1 MALIEAGDFRF
12 EVDEGW
18 GRLPDG
24 MRAGVVTGVVVDS
37 QDRVYLCQQQQD
49 PPVLVM
55 DRDGNFLDSWGSGY
69 VVEPHTMY
77 IGPDDVIYLADRGA
91 HVAMKLSVSGDVLLE
106 VGNRGQ
112 PSDTGCFEDEGIV
125 LRAGGPFNRPT
136 RLSPS
141 PSGDLYASDGYRNCR
156 VHRFAAD
163 GQFIASW
170 GRPGGDGPGR
180 LLFAPLPL
188 GGPRRPDIRLRPQ
201 QQPHPDFR
209 PEGEFVTQWTNVQ
222 LPTDLHIGSDGLF
235 YLAERE
241 SGDAVEH
248 LLTVRDGDGKHPVQ
262 LAYSAQPP
270 DLARRPRRHLPRQR
284 YRNRRIQG
292 PGHQV
297 RQSPLEERGFPLAL
311 KVVV

>member
-24 MRAGVVTGVVVDS
+24 MRAGVVTGVVADS
-37 QDRVYLCQQQQD
+37 QGRVYLCQQQQD
-49 PPVLVM
+49 PPVLVF
-55 DRDGNFLDSWGSGY
+55 DRNGNFLDSWGTGY

-91 HVAMKLSVSGDVLLE
+91 HVAMKLSVSGEVLLE

-112 PSDTGCFEDEGIV
+112 PSDTGCFEDEGVV

-170 GRPGGDGPGR
+170 GRPGGDGPGA
-180 LLFAPLPL
+180 FFS
-188 GGPRRPDIRLRPQ
+188 
-201 QQPHPDFR
+201 PHCLWVDHEGLIYVCDRKNNRIQIFD
-209 PEGEFVTQWTNVQ
+209 PEGEFVAQWTNVQ
-222 LPTDLHIGSDGLF
+222 LPTDLHIGQDGLF

-241 SGDAVEH
+241 SGEATEN
-248 LLTVRDGDGKHPVQ
+248 LLTVRDSQGSMLANWTTPRSHQIWPDAHGDIYLVSGGATDAAKG
-262 LAYSAQPP
+262 LGTKY
-270 DLARRPRRHLPRQR
+270 
-284 YRNRRIQG
+284 
-292 PGHQV
+292 V
-297 RQSPLEERGFPLAL
+297 RVR
-311 KVVV
+311 

>member
-12 EVDEGW
+12 EVDDRW

-49 PPVLVM
+49 PPILVL

-77 IGPDDVIYLADRGA
+77 IDPDDVIYLADRGA
-91 HVAMKLSVSGDVLLE
+91 HVAMKLSVAGEVLLE

-112 PSDTGCFEDEGIV
+112 PSDTGCFEDEGVV

-163 GQFIASW
+163 GSFIASW
-170 GRPGGDGPGR
+170 GRPGGDGPGA
-180 LLFAPLPL
+180 FFS
-188 GGPRRPDIRLRPQ
+188 
-201 QQPHPDFR
+201 PHCLWVDGDGKVYVCDRKNNRIQVFDA
-209 PEGEFVTQWTNVQ
+209 EGEFVTQWNNVQ
-222 LPTDLHIGSDGLF
+222 LPTDLHIGRDGLF

-241 SGDAVEH
+241 SGEAEEN
-248 LLTVRDGDGKHPVQ
+248 LLTLRDGHGAV
-262 LAYSAQPP
+262 LGSWTT
-270 DLARRPRRHLPRQR
+270 PRS
-284 YRNRRIQG
+284 
-292 PGHQV
+292 HQV
-297 RQSPLEERGFPLAL
+297 WPTADGDIYLVSGTATDPSRGLGTRYV
-311 KVVV
+311 KVR

>member
-24 MRAGVVTGVVVDS
+24 MRAGVVTGVVADS
-37 QDRVYLCQQQQD
+37 QGRVYLCQQQQD
-49 PPVLVM
+49 PPVLVF
-55 DRDGNFLDSWGSGY
+55 DRNGNFLDSWGTGY

-91 HVAMKLSVSGDVLLE
+91 HVAMKLSVSGEVLLE

-112 PSDTGCFEDEGIV
+112 PSDTGCFEDEGVV

-170 GRPGGDGPGR
+170 GRPGGDGPGA
-180 LLFAPLPL
+180 FFS
-188 GGPRRPDIRLRPQ
+188 
-201 QQPHPDFR
+201 PHCLWVDHEGLIYVCDRKNNRIQIFD
-209 PEGEFVTQWTNVQ
+209 PEGEFVAQWTNVQ
-222 LPTDLHIGSDGLF
+222 LPTDLHIGQDGLF

-241 SGDAVEH
+241 SGEATEN
-248 LLTVRDGDGKHPVQ
+248 LLTVRDSQGSVLANWTTPRSHQIWPDAHGDIYLVSGGATDAAKG
-262 LAYSAQPP
+262 LGTKY
-270 DLARRPRRHLPRQR
+270 
-284 YRNRRIQG
+284 
-292 PGHQV
+292 V
-297 RQSPLEERGFPLAL
+297 RVR
-311 KVVV
+311 

>member
-12 EVDEGW
+12 QIDESW

-55 DRDGNFLDSWGSGY
+55 DREGNYLDSWGSGY

-91 HVAMKLSVSGDVLLE
+91 HVAMKLSVSGEVLLE

-112 PSDTGCFEDEGIV
+112 PSDTGCFEDEGVV

-163 GQFIASW
+163 GQFVASW
-170 GRPGGDGPGR
+170 GRPGGDGPGA
-180 LLFAPLPL
+180 FFS
-188 GGPRRPDIRLRPQ
+188 
-201 QQPHPDFR
+201 PHCLWVDSEGLIYVCDRKNNRIQIFD

-222 LPTDLHIGSDGLF
+222 LPTDLHIGQDGLF

-241 SGDAVEH
+241 SGEATEN
-248 LLTVRDGDGKHPVQ
+248 LLTVRDGDGSI
-262 LAYSAQPP
+262 LAAWKTPRSHQIWP
-270 DLARRPRRHLPRQR
+270 DAHGDIYLVSGAATDAARGLGTK
-284 YRNRRIQG
+284 Y
-292 PGHQV
+292 V
-297 RQSPLEERGFPLAL
+297 RVR
-311 KVVV
+311 

>member
-24 MRAGVVTGVVVDS
+24 MRTGVVTGVVVDS

-170 GRPGGDGPGR
+170 GRPGGDGPGA
-180 LLFAPLPL
+180 FYS
-188 GGPRRPDIRLRPQ
+188 
-201 QQPHPDFR
+201 PHCLWVDGEGRIYVCDRNNNRIQIFDS
-209 PEGEFVTQWTNVQ
+209 EGEFVTQWTNVQ

-248 LLTVRDGDGKHPVQ
+248 LLTVRDGDGNI
-262 LAYSAQPP
+262 LASWHTPRSHQIWP
-270 DLARRPRRHLPRQR
+270 DAHGDIYLVSGTATDASKGLGTK
-284 YRNRRIQG
+284 YVK
-292 PGHQV
+292 V
-297 RQSPLEERGFPLAL
+297 R
-311 KVVV
+311 

>member
-1 MALIEAGDFRF
+1 MAQIEAGDFRF

-170 GRPGGDGPGR
+170 GRPGGDGPGA
-180 LLFAPLPL
+180 FYS
-188 GGPRRPDIRLRPQ
+188 
-201 QQPHPDFR
+201 PHCLWVDREGRIYVCDRNNNRIQIFD

-222 LPTDLHIGSDGLF
+222 LPTDLHIGRDGLF

-248 LLTVRDGDGKHPVQ
+248 LLTVRDGDGSILSSWHTPRSHQ
-262 LAYSAQPP
+262 IWP
-270 DLARRPRRHLPRQR
+270 DAHGDIYLVSGTGTDASRGLGTR
-284 YRNRRIQG
+284 YVK
-292 PGHQV
+292 V
-297 RQSPLEERGFPLAL
+297 R
-311 KVVV
+311 

>member
-12 EVDEGW
+12 DIDDRW

-24 MRAGVVTGVVVDS
+24 MAVGVVTGVVVDS
-37 QDRVYLCQQQQD
+37 QDRVYVCQQQQD
-49 PPVLVM
+49 PPVLVF
-55 DRDGNFLDSWGSGY
+55 DRDGNYLDSWGTGY

-91 HVAMKLSVSGDVLLE
+91 HVAMKLSVSGEILLE

-170 GRPGGDGPGR
+170 GRPGGDGPGA
-180 LLFAPLPL
+180 FYS
-188 GGPRRPDIRLRPQ
+188 
-201 QQPHPDFR
+201 PHCLWVAGDGLVYVCDRNNNRIQVFD

-222 LPTDLHIGSDGLF
+222 LPTDIHIGRDGLF

-241 SGDAVEH
+241 SGEATEN
-248 LLTVRDGDGKHPVQ
+248 LLTVRDATGGVLASWMTPRSHQIWPDAHGDIYLVSGTATDASKG
-262 LAYSAQPP
+262 LGT
-270 DLARRPRRHLPRQR
+270 R
-284 YRNRRIQG
+284 YVK
-292 PGHQV
+292 V
-297 RQSPLEERGFPLAL
+297 R
-311 KVVV
+311 

>member
-12 EVDEGW
+12 DVDDRW

-37 QDRVYLCQQQQD
+37 QDRVYVCQQQQD
-49 PPVLVM
+49 PPVLVF
-55 DRDGNFLDSWGSGY
+55 DRDGNFLDSWGTGY

-91 HVAMKLSVSGDVLLE
+91 HVAMKLSASGEILLE

-170 GRPGGDGPGR
+170 GRPGGDGPGA
-180 LLFAPLPL
+180 FYS
-188 GGPRRPDIRLRPQ
+188 
-201 QQPHPDFR
+201 PHCLWVAEDGLVYVCDRNNNRIQVFD
-209 PEGEFVTQWTNVQ
+209 PEGEFVTQWANVQ
-222 LPTDLHIGSDGLF
+222 LPTDIHIGSDGLF

-241 SGDAVEH
+241 SGEATES
-248 LLTVRDGDGKHPVQ
+248 LLTVRDGNGSV
-262 LAYSAQPP
+262 LASWMT
-270 DLARRPRRHLPRQR
+270 PRS
-284 YRNRRIQG
+284 
-292 PGHQV
+292 HQV
-297 RQSPLEERGFPLAL
+297 WPDAHGDIYLVSGNATDASKGLGTRYV
-311 KVVV
+311 KVR

>member
-55 DRDGNFLDSWGSGY
+55 DRDGNYLNSWGSGY

-170 GRPGGDGPGR
+170 GRPGGDGPGAFY
-180 LLFAPLPL
+180 LAPLPL
-188 GGPRRPDIRLRPQ
+188 GGRRGPDIRLRPQ
-201 QQPHPDFR
+201 QQPHPDLQPR
-209 PEGEFVTQWTNVQ
+209 
-222 LPTDLHIGSDGLF
+222 
-235 YLAERE
+235 RR
-241 SGDAVEH
+241 
-248 LLTVRDGDGKHPVQ
+248 VRHPVDQ
-262 LAYSAQPP
+262 RAATHRPAHR
-270 DLARRPRRHLPRQR
+270 ARWPVLLS
-284 YRNRRIQG
+284 G
-292 PGHQV
+292 T
-297 RQSPLEERGFPLAL
+297 
-311 KVVV
+311 

>member
-12 EVDEGW
+12 DVDDRW
-18 GRLPDG
+18 GSLPDG
-24 MRAGVVTGVVVDS
+24 MRAGVVTGVVADS

-49 PPVLVM
+49 PPVLVF

-91 HVAMKLSVSGDVLLE
+91 HVAMKLSVSGEVLLE

-112 PSDTGCFEDEGIV
+112 PSDTGCFEDEGVV

-170 GRPGGDGPGR
+170 GRPGGDGPGA
-180 LLFAPLPL
+180 FFS
-188 GGPRRPDIRLRPQ
+188 
-201 QQPHPDFR
+201 PHCLWVDNEGLIYVCDRKNNRIQIFN
-209 PEGEFVTQWTNVQ
+209 PEGEFVSQWTNVQ
-222 LPTDLHIGSDGLF
+222 LPTDLHIGRDGLF

-241 SGDAVEH
+241 SGDAVEN
-248 LLTVRDGDGKHPVQ
+248 LLTVRDGDGTV
-262 LAYSAQPP
+262 LASWATPRSHQIWP
-270 DLARRPRRHLPRQR
+270 DAHGDIYLVSGGATDADKGLGTK
-284 YRNRRIQG
+284 Y
-292 PGHQV
+292 V
-297 RQSPLEERGFPLAL
+297 RVR
-311 KVVV
+311 

>member
-170 GRPGGDGPGR
+170 GRPGGDGPGA
-180 LLFAPLPL
+180 FYS
-188 GGPRRPDIRLRPQ
+188 
-201 QQPHPDFR
+201 PHCLWVDG
-209 PEGEFVTQWTNVQ
+209 EGRIYVC
-222 LPTDLHIGSDGLF
+222 D
-235 YLAERE
+235 
-241 SGDAVEH
+241 
-248 LLTVRDGDGKHPVQ
+248 
-262 LAYSAQPP
+262 
-270 DLARRPRRHLPRQR
+270 
-284 YRNRRIQG
+284 RNNNRI
-292 PGHQV
+292 
-297 RQSPLEERGFPLAL
+297 
-311 KVVV
+311 

>member
-170 GRPGGDGPGR
+170 GRPGGDGPGA
-180 LLFAPLPL
+180 FYS
-188 GGPRRPDIRLRPQ
+188 
-201 QQPHPDFR
+201 PHCLWVDSEGRIYVCDRNNNRIQIFDA
-209 PEGEFVTQWTNVQ
+209 EGEFVTQWTNVQ

-248 LLTVRDGDGKHPVQ
+248 LLTVRDSDGSILSSWHTPRSHQIWPDAHGDIYLVSGTATDASKGLGTKYVK
-262 LAYSAQPP
+262 
-270 DLARRPRRHLPRQR
+270 
-284 YRNRRIQG
+284 
-292 PGHQV
+292 V
-297 RQSPLEERGFPLAL
+297 R
-311 KVVV
+311 

>member
-24 MRAGVVTGVVVDS
+24 MRAGVVTGVVADS
-37 QDRVYLCQQQQD
+37 QGRVYLCQQQQD
-49 PPVLVM
+49 PPVLVF
-55 DRDGNFLDSWGSGY
+55 DRNGNFLDSWGTGY

-91 HVAMKLSVSGDVLLE
+91 HVAMKLSVSGEVLLE

-112 PSDTGCFEDEGIV
+112 PSDTGCFEDEGVV

-170 GRPGGDGPGR
+170 GRPGGDGPGA
-180 LLFAPLPL
+180 FFS
-188 GGPRRPDIRLRPQ
+188 
-201 QQPHPDFR
+201 PHCLWVDHEGLIYVCDRKNNRIQIFD
-209 PEGEFVTQWTNVQ
+209 PEGEFVAQWTNVQ
-222 LPTDLHIGSDGLF
+222 LPTDLHIGQDGLF

-241 SGDAVEH
+241 SGEATEN
-248 LLTVRDGDGKHPVQ
+248 LLTVRDSQGSVLANWTTPRSHQIWPDAHGDIYLVSGGATDAAKG
-262 LAYSAQPP
+262 LGT
-270 DLARRPRRHLPRQR
+270 R
-284 YRNRRIQG
+284 YVK
-292 PGHQV
+292 V
-297 RQSPLEERGFPLAL
+297 R
-311 KVVV
+311 

>member
-18 GRLPDG
+18 GSLPG
-24 MRAGVVTGVVVDS
+24 SMRTGVVTGVVVDS

-49 PPVLVM
+49 PPVLVL

-91 HVAMKLSVSGDVLLE
+91 HVAMKLSVSGEVLLE

-112 PSDTGCFEDEGIV
+112 PSDTGCFEDEGVV

-156 VHRFAAD
+156 VHRFTAD
-163 GQFIASW
+163 GQHIASW
-170 GRPGGDGPGR
+170 GRPGGDGPGAFFSPHCLWVDGEGR
-180 LLFAPLPL
+180 IYVCDRKNNRIQIFDSE
-188 GGPRRPDIRLRPQ
+188 GG
-201 QQPHPDFR
+201 
-209 PEGEFVTQWTNVQ
+209 FVTQWTNVQ
-222 LPTDLHIGSDGLF
+222 LPTDLHIGRDGLF

-241 SGDAVEH
+241 SNEATEN
-248 LLTVRDGDGKHPVQ
+248 LLTVLDGDGGV
-262 LAYSAQPP
+262 LASWTTPRSHQIWP
-270 DLARRPRRHLPRQR
+270 DAHGDIYLVSGAATDASRGLGTKYVRAR
-284 YRNRRIQG
+284 
-292 PGHQV
+292 
-297 RQSPLEERGFPLAL
+297 
-311 KVVV
+311 

>member
-12 EVDEGW
+12 DVDASW
-18 GRLPDG
+18 GTLPDG
-24 MRAGVVTGVVVDS
+24 MRAGVVTGVVSDS

-49 PPVLVM
+49 PPVLVF
-55 DRDGNFLDSWGSGY
+55 DRDGNFLDSWGTGY

-91 HVAMKLSVSGDVLLE
+91 HVAMKLSVSGEVLLE
-106 VGNRGQ
+106 VGSRGQ
-112 PSDTGCFEDEGIV
+112 PSDTGCFEDEGVV

-170 GRPGGDGPGR
+170 GRPDGDGPGA
-180 LLFAPLPL
+180 FFS
-188 GGPRRPDIRLRPQ
+188 
-201 QQPHPDFR
+201 PHCLWVDNEGLIYVCDRKNNRIQIFD

-222 LPTDLHIGSDGLF
+222 LPTDLHIGRDGLF

-241 SGDAVEH
+241 SNEAAEN
-248 LLTVRDGDGKHPVQ
+248 LLTVRDGAGSV
-262 LAYSAQPP
+262 LASWTTPRSHQIWP
-270 DLARRPRRHLPRQR
+270 DIHGDIYLVSGGATDASKGLGTK
-284 YRNRRIQG
+284 Y
-292 PGHQV
+292 V
-297 RQSPLEERGFPLAL
+297 RVR
-311 KVVV
+311 

>member
-12 EVDEGW
+12 EVNEGW

-49 PPVLVM
+49 PPVLVL

-91 HVAMKLSVSGDVLLE
+91 HVAMKLSVNGEVLLE

-112 PSDTGCFEDEGIV
+112 PSDTGCFEDEGVV

-170 GRPGGDGPGR
+170 GRPGGDGPGAFFSPHCLWVDSEGR
-180 LLFAPLPL
+180 IYVCDRKNNRIQIFA
-188 GGPRRPDIRLRPQ
+188 
-201 QQPHPDFR
+201 

-222 LPTDLHIGSDGLF
+222 LPTDLHIGRDRLF

-241 SGDAVEH
+241 SGEATEN
-248 LLTVRDGDGKHPVQ
+248 LLTVRDGNGSV
-262 LAYSAQPP
+262 LASWTTPRSHQIWP
-270 DLARRPRRHLPRQR
+270 DAHGDIYLVSGTATDATKGLGTK
-284 YRNRRIQG
+284 Y
-292 PGHQV
+292 V
-297 RQSPLEERGFPLAL
+297 RVR
-311 KVVV
+311 

>member
-1 MALIEAGDFRF
+1 MAAIEAGDFRF

-49 PPVLVM
+49 PPVLVF
-55 DRDGNFLDSWGSGY
+55 DRDGNFLDSWGTGY

-91 HVAMKLSVSGDVLLE
+91 HVAMKLSVSGEVLLE
-106 VGNRGQ
+106 VGSRGQ
-112 PSDTGCFEDEGIV
+112 PSDTGCFEDEGV
-125 LRAGGPFNRPT
+125 VPRAGGPFNRPT

-163 GQFIASW
+163 GQLIASW
-170 GRPGGDGPGR
+170 GRPGGDGPGA
-180 LLFAPLPL
+180 FFS
-188 GGPRRPDIRLRPQ
+188 
-201 QQPHPDFR
+201 PHCLWVNSEGLIYVCDRKNNRVQIFD

-222 LPTDLHIGSDGLF
+222 LPTDLHIARDGLF

-241 SGDAVEH
+241 SGEATEH
-248 LLTVRDGDGKHPVQ
+248 LLSVRDGDGNV
-262 LAYSAQPP
+262 LASWST
-270 DLARRPRRHLPRQR
+270 PRS
-284 YRNRRIQG
+284 
-292 PGHQV
+292 HQV
-297 RQSPLEERGFPLAL
+297 WPDARGDIYLVSGTGTDASKGLATRY
-311 KVVV
+311 VRVR